1 MRALQQIGLRHT
13 RIREVR
19 RIASGAGQDRRLI
32 LAEGLWAHEVLVG
45 LDAAIEMFLWCP
57 EAAYSAEARALGT
70 QVAARAR
77 CAYRIAPAVLD
88 RLCERER
95 PDGMLSLVRLPAWDA
110 DRIELN
116 SEALVLVADAIEIP
130 GNLGT
135 LLRTLDACGGD
146 CLIVT
151 SRRTRLNHPKVF
163 RGSRGTNLRVPV
175 IEFAEPADAAAWL
188 RERDFGIF
196 LATVSTGATPYQQ
209 ASYWR
214 RTALVV
220 GNERN
225 GITQPWFSHA
235 SGEITIPMVGRADSL
250 NVAVSAS
257 ILMYDI
263 QSVLSGA
270 ARARASDRRRV
281 GVPLVDGR
289 QLAL

>member
-1 MRALQQIGLRHT
+1 MRALQQIGLRHP
-13 RIREVR
+13 RIRQVR
-19 RIASGAGQDRRLI
+19 HIASGAGQDRRL
-32 LAEGLWAHEVLVG
+32 LVAEGLWAHQVLVG

-57 EAAYSAEARALGT
+57 EAACSAEAQSLGT
-70 QVAARAR
+70 RVAARAR

-110 DRIELN
+110 GRIELN
-116 SEALVLVADAIEIP
+116 TDALVLVADAIEIP

-151 SRRTRLNHPKVF
+151 NRRTRLNHPKVF
-163 RGSRGTNLRVPV
+163 RGSRGMNLRVPV
-175 IEFAEPADAAAWL
+175 IEFGDPADAATWL
-188 RERDFGIF
+188 RERGFGIF
-196 LATVSTGATPYQQ
+196 LATVSPRATPYLQ
-209 ASYWR
+209 ASYCR

-220 GNERN
+220 GNERA
-225 GITQPWFSHA
+225 GIAQPWFEHA
-235 SGEITIPMVGRADSL
+235 SGEITIPMAGRADSL

-263 QSVLSGA
+263 RSVLGGA
-270 ARARASDRRRV
+270 ARARASDRRHV
-281 GVPLVDGR
+281 EAPLVDGCR
-289 QLAL
+289 LAL